1 MNFRQSTFVYTIATT
16 IIGFILAA
24 LCAFALSS
32 ETGGGYLHIF
42 GLFFS
47 GGLVIGSWVNALHVL
62 GMSDF
67 AETDEFG
74 MTYPKVGET
83 A

>member
-62 GMSDF
+62 GMDND
-67 AETDEFG
+67 ELDEFG